1 MIRTPLPNGVFRT
14 FAHRT
19 QSNESANRYI
29 SSWRKTHFPPSIQSQ
44 RKTLKQSNSELVKRQ
59 RFIDEVLYGPILNK
73 KGEKKDDNSPWI
85 TAETSASLAGGS
97 DAKKSQTFTTEERIL
112 KDHRQDE
119 LEPVEPHNVTS
130 KTEISKPDLGNMDS
144 IFLFPLFSPP
154 TTQNM
159 RFGNFQTA
167 EPLDI
172 PGVTDTLKRLP
183 SVTSILSKTMS
194 PEARFFLDRWEKEMI
209 AELGEEGFAKYK
221 RGRHVVIKSMV
232 INICHRFNATVLLN
246 TCYIR

>member
-1 MIRTPLPNGVFRT
+1 M
-14 FAHRT
+14 
-19 QSNESANRYI
+19 
-29 SSWRKTHFPPSIQSQ
+29 
-44 RKTLKQSNSELVKRQ
+44 ELVKRQ
-59 RFIDEVLYGPILNK
+59 RFIDAVLYGPILSK

-85 TAETSASLAGGS
+85 TDETSSSLVGSS
-97 DAKKSQTFTTEERIL
+97 DAKKSQTFTTDEIIL
-112 KDHRQDE
+112 KDHCRDD
-119 LEPVEPHNVTS
+119 LEPVEPPQNVTS

-154 TTQNM
+154 TTQNV

-172 PGVTDTLKRLP
+172 PGVTDSLVRLP

-221 RGRHVVIKSMV
+221 QGRHV
-232 INICHRFNATVLLN
+232 F
-246 TCYIR
+246 